1 MNTLFSA
8 HPFLSLAMDSVQE
21 QMAIGSADGK
31 VTSHRIMSLQ
41 PLSHREILTRVNFFW
56 LLKLHLYDLTYNGGY
71 RCLYELD
78 VNQLMQK
85 YWSQKETIA
94 DTSKNG
100 PSFIN
105 SQPTWQSKSTPDEG
119 NEVVL
124 EPGMAVLAV
133 CFITNPLQESARNRD
148 AGAHRVLFGSHT
160 GSAIK

>member
-1 MNTLFSA
+1 M
-8 HPFLSLAMDSVQE
+8 
-21 QMAIGSADGK
+21 
-31 VTSHRIMSLQ
+31 
-41 PLSHREILTRVNFFW
+41 
-56 LLKLHLYDLTYNGGY
+56 
-71 RCLYELD
+71 YELD

-94 DTSKNG
+94 ETSKNV

-105 SQPTWQSKSTPDEG
+105 SQPTWQSKITPDEG
-119 NEVVL
+119 NAVVL

-133 CFITNPLQESARNRD
+133 CFITNPLQESARHTD

>member
-31 VTSHRIMSLQ
+31 VTSQLS
-41 PLSHREILTRVNFFW
+41 LSHREILTRVNFLL

-94 DTSKNG
+94 ETSKNG

-133 CFITNPLQESARNRD
+133 CFITNPLQESARHRD

>member
-1 MNTLFSA
+1 M
-8 HPFLSLAMDSVQE
+8 
-21 QMAIGSADGK
+21 
-31 VTSHRIMSLQ
+31 
-41 PLSHREILTRVNFFW
+41 
-56 LLKLHLYDLTYNGGY
+56 
-71 RCLYELD
+71 YELD

-94 DTSKNG
+94 ETSKNG

-105 SQPTWQSKSTPDEG
+105 SQPTWQSKSTLDEG
-119 NEVVL
+119 NAVVL

-133 CFITNPLQESARNRD
+133 CFITNPLQESARHRD